1 MKHLTTRSNPT
12 EVDASTEASSVPENG
27 GTAKPKPPRRSVS
40 KLIRNGVFFR
50 AITAF
55 GETRLMLILAVLIT
69 AGSGLWAWSLATT
82 DFAVPPKLV
91 VPPGIIGA
99 AIESSDPN
107 KCSPPVLSHG

>member
-1 MKHLTTRSNPT
+1 M
-12 EVDASTEASSVPENG
+12 PENG